1 MNINPQSFKLPQLRL
16 CDKEMQISTSIK
28 LLGVLFSNDLKTNSH
43 FLNVLNKCYYGM
55 AAITKLHQ
63 SGLRGITLW
72 CAYLAFVFSQISY
85 CWPAVCD
92 ISKRNL
98 QKCASFEKRASK
110 LSNCQ
115 IDNFALIN
123 RLNKICTTLMKKIQ
137 HNKDHP
143 IRKCFQERTN
153 LPESLRKAPLLILNH
168 KSVKLYDY
176 THQCLYCI

>member
-28 LLGVLFSNDLKTNSH
+28 LLGVLFTNDLKTNSH

-63 SGLRGITLW
+63 SGLHGITLW
-72 CAYLAFVFSQISY
+72 RTYLAFVFSQISY

-92 ISKRNL
+92 IPIKYL
-98 QKCASFEKRASK
+98 QKFAFFEKRASK

-115 IDNFALIN
+115 IDNFALTN
-123 RLNKICTTLMKKIQ
+123 HLNKICTTLMEKMQ
-137 HNKDHP
+137 HNIDHLS
-143 IRKCFQERTN
+143 RT
-153 LPESLRKAPLLILNH
+153 H
-168 KSVKLYDY
+168 KSPKVS
-176 THQCLYCI
+176 